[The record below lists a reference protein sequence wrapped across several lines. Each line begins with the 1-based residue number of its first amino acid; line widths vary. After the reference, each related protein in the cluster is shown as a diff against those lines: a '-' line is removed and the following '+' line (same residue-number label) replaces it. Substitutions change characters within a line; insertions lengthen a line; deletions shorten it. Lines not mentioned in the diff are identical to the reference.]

1 MIHLTLNDTLGGKT
15 YQVEKVSDWCKKIS
29 DGIKAR
35 IKDMGY
41 DRYKVDIFNINY
53 HELIN
58 LVNNISCEI
67 YYTKEDR
74 ILFLVNILKI
84 INS

>member
-1 MIHLTLNDTLGGKT
+1 MLNDALVGKA
-15 YQVEKVSDWCKKIS
+15 YEGESVAQWSRDIA
-29 DGIKAR
+29 DNIKAR

>member
-1 MIHLTLNDTLGGKT
+1 MYESENVAAWSRDIA
-15 YQVEKVSDWCKKIS
+15 